1 MAKKTGLGGRDFG
14 VVFSDVEAAYNKVF
28 ETDKSIVKQIN
39 ISLISNNP
47 YQPRKNFNKE
57 ALNELSESIKRHGL
71 IQPIVV
77 IQKDDG
83 YMLIAGERR
92 LRATKLLG
100 EEKISA
106 IIADIGSNNLRE
118 LALIE
123 NIQRENLNSIEL
135 ALSYKELINEYKI
148 TQEALADILHKSR
161 TQITNT
167 MRLLT
172 LLPST
177 QDLLIEEKLS
187 QGHAKIIVGL
197 SPENEKLIVDTIIGQ
212 KLNVRDTEKLVK
224 KFKTKNTST
233 NKKQSVEF
241 EHQNELIRLKK
252 SLENFKIKTK
262 IQNKKIILEF
272 KDVSQIQAFLD
283 KLE

>member
-272 KDVSQIQAFLD
+272 KDVSQIQVFLD

>member
-172 LLPST
+172 LLSST

-233 NKKQSVEF
+233 NKKQSVKF

>member
-233 NKKQSVEF
+233 NKKQSVEL

>member
-100 EEKISA
+100 KEKISA
-106 IIADIGSNNLRE
+106 IIADIESNNLRE

-135 ALSYKELINEYKI
+135 ALSYKELINEYQI

-172 LLPST
+172 LLSST

-233 NKKQSVEF
+233 NKKQSVEL

>member
-57 ALNELSESIKRHGL
+57 ALDELSESIKRHGL

-100 EEKISA
+100 KEKISA
-106 IIADIGSNNLRE
+106 IIADIESNNLRE

-135 ALSYKELINEYKI
+135 ALSYKELINEYQI

-177 QDLLIEEKLS
+177 QDLLVEEKLS

-224 KFKTKNTST
+224 KLKTKNVST

-262 IQNKKIILEF
+262 IQNKKVILEF

>member
-172 LLPST
+172 LLSST